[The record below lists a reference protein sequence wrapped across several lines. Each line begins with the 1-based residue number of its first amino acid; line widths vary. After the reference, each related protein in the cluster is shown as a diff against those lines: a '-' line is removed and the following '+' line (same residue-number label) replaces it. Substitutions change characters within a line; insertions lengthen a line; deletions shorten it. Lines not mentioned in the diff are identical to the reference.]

1 MIWIPLTFSWL
12 DFFMIRH
19 LQLRMTWNYLN
30 LSCGISQKIFKELG
44 QSSKSYGRDRFFTSV
59 RCKAAGFN
67 CVRQNVLHVGNVKTT
82 YICLS
87 NVHSMPKPGRQMFF
101 NVLHGVLVYSPKPN
115 LSWMGPRTKGFTGTT
130 PWNVLC
136 LYLWSSFYRW
146 IGLCK
151 QMAATSDC
159 CVGFL
164 VSFSWVECSSPGMW
178 PKLSESWDLCPSV
191 LLGLFLGVILQYIP
205 IAWMSWMDLTAWWVV
220 IFHRQCWV
228 S

>member
-1 MIWIPLTFSWL
+1 MASVSRKEANLSLSKNWTMLVEKKSSARATWFFDDLDSIDVFLTRFLNDSS
-12 DFFMIRH
+12 FAT
-19 LQLRMTWNYLN
+19 RMTWNFSN
-30 LSCGISQKIFKELG
+30 LSCRISQQIFKQLE
-44 QSSKSYGRDRFFTSV
+44 QSSKSYGRGKFLHPWGARRPGWLRPT
-59 RCKAAGFN
+59 
-67 CVRQNVLHVGNVKTT
+67 NVLHVGNMKTI

-87 NVHSMPKPGRQMFF
+87 NARSMPKPDRPMLV
-101 NVLHGVLVYSPKPN
+101 NVLHGVLVYSPEAKW
-115 LSWMGPRTKGFTGTT
+115 LGQRTKEFTGTT

-164 VSFSWVECSSPGMW
+164 VSFSWVECGSPGMW

-191 LLGLFLGVILQYIP
+191 LLGRF
-205 IAWMSWMDLTAWWVV
+205 
-220 IFHRQCWV
+220 
-228 S
+228 